1 MSTGTQILLG
11 VVLALVLFG
20 GWLAMRRRRPVE
32 RRPVT
37 PDLDARLRGLAADG
51 KQLVA
56 IKELRKA
63 TGMDLREAREHVF
76 ALTPEPPRRDLDRV
90 LALLAQGKKIEA
102 IKEMRERTGM
112 NLADAKAYV
121 DQLAAG
127 RPAVP
132 GNTAVPGDTGHLAR
146 VRELAAAGRKIEA
159 IKVQRQHSGMGL
171 KEAKQFVE
179 ALETTGAPPAAP
191 RAELSLAA
199 MAQVRELVAAG
210 KTIQAVK
217 RVREDTGWGL
227 KEAKDF
233 VDSL

>member
-11 VVLALVLFG
+11 VVIALVLFG

-37 PDLDARLRGLAADG
+37 PDLDARLRELAADG
-51 KQLVA
+51 KQIVA
-56 IKELRKA
+56 IKELRQA
-63 TGMDLREAREHVF
+63 TGMGLREAKEHVF

-90 LALLAQGKKIEA
+90 LALIADGKKIEA
-102 IKEMRERTGM
+102 IKELRERTGWG
-112 NLADAKAYV
+112 LAESKAYV
-121 DQLAAG
+121 DRLAAG
-127 RPAVP
+127 PPTFHERP
-132 GNTAVPGDTGHLAR
+132 DHLAR
-146 VRELAAAGRKIEA
+146 VRELVAAGRKIEA
-159 IKVQRQHSGMGL
+159 IKVQRQYSGMGL

-191 RAELSLAA
+191 RTELSLAA
-199 MAQVRELVAAG
+199 MAQVRELMAAG

-217 RVREDTGWGL
+217 LVREDTGWGL
-227 KEAKDF
+227 KQAKDF

>member
-11 VVLALVLFG
+11 VVIALVLFG

-37 PDLDARLRGLAADG
+37 PDLDARLRELAADG
-51 KQLVA
+51 KQIVA
-56 IKELRKA
+56 IKELRQA
-63 TGMDLREAREHVF
+63 TGMGLREAKEHVF

-90 LALLAQGKKIEA
+90 LALVAQGKKIEA
-102 IKEMRERTGM
+102 IKEMRERTGW

-121 DQLAAG
+121 DRLAAE
-127 RPAVP
+127 PPVFHENP
-132 GNTAVPGDTGHLAR
+132 DHLAR

-159 IKVQRQHSGMGL
+159 IKVQRQYTGMGL
-171 KEAKQFVE
+171 KQAKQFVE
-179 ALETTGAPPAAP
+179 ALEITGEPPAAP

-199 MAQVRELVAAG
+199 MAQVRELMAAG

-217 RVREDTGWGL
+217 LVREDTGWGL
-227 KEAKDF
+227 KQAKNF

>member
-11 VVLALVLFG
+11 VVIALVLFG

-37 PDLDARLRGLAADG
+37 PDLDARLGELAADG
-51 KQLVA
+51 KQIVA
-56 IKELRKA
+56 IKVLRQA
-63 TGMDLREAREHVF
+63 TGMGLREAKEHVF

-90 LALLAQGKKIEA
+90 LALVAQGKKIEA
-102 IKEMRERTGM
+102 IKELRERTGWG
-112 NLADAKAYV
+112 LAEAKVYV
-121 DQLAAG
+121 EQLTATP
-127 RPAVP
+127 PAFHENP
-132 GNTAVPGDTGHLAR
+132 GHLAR
-146 VRELAAAGRKIEA
+146 VRELAAGGRKIEA
-159 IKVQRQHSGMGL
+159 IKLQRQFTGMGL

-179 ALETTGAPPAAP
+179 ALETTGEPPAAP

-199 MAQVRELVAAG
+199 MAQVRELMAAG

-217 RVREDTGWGL
+217 LVREDTGWGL
-227 KEAKDF
+227 KQAKDF

>member
-11 VVLALVLFG
+11 VVIALVLFG
-20 GWLAMRRRRPVE
+20 GWLALRRRRPVE

-37 PDLDARLRGLAADG
+37 PDLDARLRELAADG
-51 KQLVA
+51 KQIVA
-56 IKELRKA
+56 IKELRQA
-63 TGMDLREAREHVF
+63 TGMDLREAKEHVF

-90 LALLAQGKKIEA
+90 LALLARGKKIEA

-121 DQLAAG
+121 DQLAVEP
-127 RPAVP
+127 PAFHDNP
-132 GNTAVPGDTGHLAR
+132 DHLAR

-159 IKVQRQHSGMGL
+159 IKVQRQHTGMGL

-179 ALETTGAPPAAP
+179 ALETTGEPPAVP

-217 RVREDTGWGL
+217 LVREDTGWGL
-227 KEAKDF
+227 KQAKDF

>member
-11 VVLALVLFG
+11 VVIALLLFG

-37 PDLDARLRGLAADG
+37 PDLDARLRELAGDG
-51 KQLVA
+51 KQIVA
-56 IKELRKA
+56 IKELRQA
-63 TGMDLREAREHVF
+63 TGMGLREAKEHVF

-90 LALLAQGKKIEA
+90 LALVAQGKKIEA
-102 IKEMRERTGM
+102 IKEMRERTGWG
-112 NLADAKAYV
+112 LADAKAYV
-121 DQLAAG
+121 DRLAAEP
-127 RPAVP
+127 PAFHENP
-132 GNTAVPGDTGHLAR
+132 DHLAR

-159 IKVQRQHSGMGL
+159 IKVHRQYTGMGL
-171 KEAKQFVE
+171 KQAKEFVE
-179 ALETTGAPPAAP
+179 ALEVTGKPPAAP

-199 MAQVRELVAAG
+199 MAQVRELIAAG

-217 RVREDTGWGL
+217 LVREDTGWGL
-227 KEAKDF
+227 RQAKDF

>member
-11 VVLALVLFG
+11 VVIALVLFG

-37 PDLDARLRGLAADG
+37 PDLDARLRELAADG
-51 KQLVA
+51 KQIVA
-56 IKELRKA
+56 IKELRQA
-63 TGMDLREAREHVF
+63 TGMGLREAKEHVF

-90 LALLAQGKKIEA
+90 LALIADGKKIEA
-102 IKEMRERTGM
+102 IKELRERTGWG
-112 NLADAKAYV
+112 LAESKAYV
-121 DQLAAG
+121 DRLAAEPPAFHE
-127 RPAVP
+127 RP
-132 GNTAVPGDTGHLAR
+132 DHLAR

-159 IKVQRQHSGMGL
+159 IKVQRQYSGMGL

-191 RAELSLAA
+191 RTELSLAA
-199 MAQVRELVAAG
+199 MAQVRELMAAG
-210 KTIQAVK
+210 RTIQAVK
-217 RVREDTGWGL
+217 LVREDTGWGL
-227 KEAKDF
+227 KQAKDF